1 MDIIKEFFD
10 YQLLTNKSFNTS
22 KSYSSDIKQFINY
35 ISEQEK
41 DIKNI
46 TPIQIKSFLAYLS
59 MKNISKKSITRKLSS
74 IKSFF
79 DFLIRKGD
87 IDINPTINILS
98 PKVGKSLPSVLT
110 LSEFNR
116 LVDSIQGKNF
126 ATKRDRAMIEM
137 LYASGIR
144 SEELLSLTD
153 KDIHL
158 RDREAKVLGKGG
170 IERIVFF
177 NEQTLEALL
186 DYIPFKRSKFPNA
199 QFLFLNRFGRRLST
213 RFLRNIVTSYSEKA
227 GIEKEV
233 SPHTFR
239 HSFATS
245 LLDKGVGLR
254 SIQEMLGHKSISSTQ
269 IYTHISKSE
278 LRKCYLK
285 YGPFE

>member
-1 MDIIKEFFD
+1 MDIIKDFFD

-22 KSYSSDIKQFINY
+22 KSYSSDIKQFINF

-41 DIKNI
+41 NLENI
-46 TPIQIKSFLAYLS
+46 TPAQIKSFLAYLS

-74 IKSFF
+74 IRSFF
-79 DFLIRKGD
+79 SFLIRKGN

-98 PKVGKSLPSVLT
+98 PKIGRNLPSILT

-116 LVDSIQGKNF
+116 LVDSIQGSDF
-126 ATKRDRAMIEM
+126 ASKRDKAMVEM
-137 LYASGIR
+137 LYASGMR

-153 KDIHL
+153 RDIDL

-170 IERIVFF
+170 VERIVFF
-177 NEQTLEALL
+177 NEQTVESLLE
-186 DYIPFKRSKFPNA
+186 YIPFKKSKFPNS
-199 QFLFLNRFGRRLST
+199 QFLFVNRFGRRLST
-213 RFLRNIVTSYSEKA
+213 RFLRKVVTFYSEKA
-227 GIEKEV
+227 NIEKEV

-278 LRKCYLK
+278 LRKCYVK